1 LSRGPLVY
9 CLEQMDNG
17 PDLDAVAL
25 PSNGSFTPAQQPDLQ
40 EGILALTGRGIRERG
55 QTGSL
60 YADEPPATQEIK
72 VTAVPYYAWNNRGP
86 GEMLVWI
93 RRASS

>member
-1 LSRGPLVY
+1 
-9 CLEQMDNG
+9 
-17 PDLDAVAL
+17 VAL
-25 PSNGSFTPAQQPDLQ
+25 PSNGAFEPAPQSDMH
-40 EGILALTGRGIRERG
+40 EGIVALIGPGVREDAR
-55 QTGSL
+55 TDSL

-93 RRASS
+93 RRAPS